1 MKFTAL
7 VAIIQDKDEEK
18 AIEVAKEAGAG
29 SVTILHGKNI
39 GLKEKKVFFG
49 LTLEENVSVLLFVL
63 PRKLSMKIMR
73 TLRKEF
79 DLDNPENSGMTFT
92 IPLSH
97 VAGLDTEELH
107 QFEDNI
113 KTMLGGVQC

>member
-7 VAIIQDKDEEK
+7 VAVIQDKDEEE
-18 AIEVAKEAGAG
+18 AIKVAKEAGAG

-39 GLKEKKVFFG
+39 GLEEKKVFFG
-49 LTLEENVSVLLFVL
+49 LTLEENVSALLFIL
-63 PRKLSMKIMR
+63 PRRLSMKVMKA
-73 TLRKEF
+73 LRKSF
-79 DLDNPENSGMTFT
+79 DLDNHENSGFAFT
-92 IPLSH
+92 LPLSH

-113 KTMLGGVQC
+113 KITL

>member
-1 MKFTAL
+1 MKFVAL
-7 VAIIQDKDEEK
+7 VAVIQDKDEEA
-18 AIEVAKEAGAG
+18 AITVAKEAGAG

-49 LTLEENVSVLLFVL
+49 LTLEENVSALLFIL
-63 PRKLSMKIMR
+63 PRKLSMKVMKA
-73 TLRKEF
+73 LRVSF
-79 DLDNPENSGMTFT
+79 DLDNHDNSGFAFT

-97 VAGLDTEELH
+97 VAGLDTDELH

-113 KTMLGGVQC
+113 KTMI

>member
-7 VAIIQDKDEEK
+7 VVVIPDKEEEA
-18 AIEVAKEAGAG
+18 AIETAKEAGAG

-63 PRKLSMKIMR
+63 PRKLSMQVMR
-73 TLRKEF
+73 TLRERF
-79 DLDNPENSGMTFT
+79 DLDSKENSGFTFT
-92 IPLSH
+92 FPLSH
-97 VAGLDTEELH
+97 VTGLDNEELH
-107 QFEDNI
+107 TFEENI
-113 KTMLGGVQC
+113 KSMI